1 MTWAHPNNTG
11 CHNSVDL
18 ISILI
23 SSQTL
28 TPHIQTL
35 LSRMTCPD
43 SEEAVITFRKYYSAY
58 DIAKNLFH
66 AESKYLFFQF

>member
-1 MTWAHPNNTG
+1 
-11 CHNSVDL
+11 
-18 ISILI
+18 
-23 SSQTL
+23 
-28 TPHIQTL
+28 
-35 LSRMTCPD
+35 MTCPD